1 MGSGETGGA
10 LSETPGGRVERS
22 AMRIGCI
29 VMAAGDARRFGEN
42 KLAVEFEG
50 KSLLLRALEAVPRE
64 KFAKVTVVTQYPE
77 AEALASAFG
86 FTPVRNP
93 HPDWGISY
101 TIRLGLE
108 TMEGCGAVL
117 FQVSDQPLLRR
128 ETVAAAVD
136 FFLEHPDK
144 LVGLAHDGVR
154 GNPCIFPA
162 AYFPELMA
170 LREDR
175 GGSSV
180 IRRHEEDLLL
190 FEAPAR
196 ELEDADTRQA
206 LRAMAEK
213 RDSASRRRSV

>member
-1 MGSGETGGA
+1 MK
-10 LSETPGGRVERS
+10 
-22 AMRIGCI
+22 IGCV

-42 KLAVEFEG
+42 KLAALFDG
-50 KSLLLRALEAVPRE
+50 RTLIRRALEAVPAE
-64 KFAKVTVVTQYPE
+64 EFSAVAVVTQYPE
-77 AEALASAFG
+77 VEALAGEFG
-86 FTPVRNP
+86 FLGVRNP

-108 TMEGCGAVL
+108 AVGDCDAAL

-128 ETVAAAVD
+128 ETVAAQVA
-136 FFLEHPDK
+136 FFRRRPDK
-144 LVGLAHDGVR
+144 LVGLSHGGVR

-162 AYFPELMA
+162 RFFPELRE

-190 FEAPAR
+190 FEAPAG
-196 ELEDADTRQA
+196 ELEDVDTPHA
-206 LRAMAEK
+206 LRALGE
-213 RDSASRRRSV
+213 RRKLV